1 MARHVVLVTVS
12 QVSGLRFRSIVPM
25 LWLMPSPTPA
35 LYRFDLDRA
44 RSVLTVSGEIDLA
57 VTPAVDELGR
67 QCSGWTSLTIDLSD
81 VTFID
86 VVGLRHLLEIGR
98 SLAADAPLV
107 LRHPSPQIHRM
118 LDLGLA
124 EAFPNLIIV
133 DRRVALEGPAA

>member
-1 MARHVVLVTVS
+1 
-12 QVSGLRFRSIVPM
+12 M
-25 LWLMPSPTPA
+25 LWLMPSPTPS

-67 QCSGWTSLTIDLSD
+67 QCSGWTSPTIDLSD

-107 LRHPSPQIHRM
+107 LRQPSPQVHRM